1 MSTLDTTVYESST
14 LQGSYAWT
22 DTLKGIEYG
31 PGSLEAALPKFLGV
45 LGAKK
50 ALIVTSKSLV
60 HKVTVPS
67 P

>member
-1 MSTLDTTVYESST
+1 MSTLDATVYESSS

-22 DTLKGIEYG
+22 DTLKGIQYG
-31 PGSLEAALPKFLGV
+31 PGCLETALPKFLGV

-60 HKVTVPS
+60 QKVTVLS
-67 P
+67 M